1 MEDCITA
8 CPLRSGSAFGFLRAV
23 TVWFFWSSS
32 AQGIFGACYQVSS
45 WGAVDPG
52 AFGGL
57 STAGLFGSSPPKAFL
72 ERFTILIFE
81 SPLRF
86 DFLIWN
92 STMPG
97 TFGVLNRLAPE
108 EFFTILLQRSPSSR
122 RPGGMH
128 QLPTL
133 AECITSSTSVIT
145 SGFVFL
151 GAIQPLLLF

>member
-1 MEDCITA
+1 MTA
-8 CPLRSGSAFGFLRAV
+8 CPLRSGSASGFLGAV
-23 TVWFFWSSS
+23 TVCFFGSSS
-32 AQGIFGACYQVSS
+32 PQGIFGAFSQVSF
-45 WGAVDPG
+45 WGGVYPR

-57 STAGLFGSSPPKAFL
+57 STPGLFGSSPPKGFL

-122 RPGGMH
+122 RPGGVH

-133 AECITSSTSVIT
+133 E
-145 SGFVFL
+145 
-151 GAIQPLLLF
+151 